1 MLMGPQR
8 WKKGGSCRAA
18 LFLWRHFEEP
28 KATRQSRARVNRSGL
43 LRYARNDE
51 LWIGRAYEIESVGRG
66 IQPQRIAV
74 GRIKR
79 GIQVARRP
87 FAVADERQ
95 AADHRA
101 HLMMQEAAR
110 GGFDDHF
117 LAVAAAV
124 QLIQSIIIG
133 NASC

>member
-18 LFLWRHFEEP
+18 LFLWRHFEVP

-51 LWIGRAYEIESVGRG
+51 LWIGRAYEIEPVGRG
-66 IQPQRIAV
+66 IQPQRVPIR
-74 GRIKR
+74 RIKR
-79 GIQVARRP
+79 GLQVARRP
-87 FAVADERQ
+87 FAITHQRQ

-101 HLMMQEAAR
+101 HLMVEDAAR
-110 GGFDDHF
+110 GGFADHF
-117 LAVAAAV
+117 LAVAAAA
-124 QLIQSIIIG
+124 IG
-133 NASC
+133 R